1 MFFFVFSFNKI
12 HYNVKYHSP
21 YIILWIPGKKAWDLV
36 SCTCIFH
43 YPFNFYINFFTLKD
57 FYITVHLQHGSWK
70 RKGSIFLLFKH
81 SLGATLI
88 YWFLK
93 KPAMKARDPN
103 RASGIK
109 ISHQRENSSRHMPG
123 MVSPR
128 RNLLIETASFL
139 STIKRQFLLWKRTS
153 EILTLLLMKYSA
165 QLEKS
170 KKANI
175 ILNYLLRGKTL

>member
-1 MFFFVFSFNKI
+1 
-12 HYNVKYHSP
+12 
-21 YIILWIPGKKAWDLV
+21 
-36 SCTCIFH
+36 
-43 YPFNFYINFFTLKD
+43 
-57 FYITVHLQHGSWK
+57 
-70 RKGSIFLLFKH
+70 
-81 SLGATLI
+81 
-88 YWFLK
+88 
-93 KPAMKARDPN
+93 MKARDPN

-139 STIKRQFLLWKRTS
+139 STIKSPFLLWKKTS
-153 EILTLLLMKYSA
+153 EILTFLLMKYSA

-175 ILNYLLRGKTL
+175 IFNYLLTGKTP